1 MSENTVE
8 TAPETPAVAV
18 NQLVARIHALI
29 ETAGPK
35 QQEQLVYVGEPAK
48 GDKPASD
55 DYQELG
61 RFTFKRLNFAELDG
75 LRLHSV
81 NDQGKFDKFLHAGA
95 NARTVAATLIDE
107 NTGLNIFTVEDINE
121 WPGSIVDAFAAAS
134 NRANSLTAKTAKAAA
149 KN

>member
-1 MSENTVE
+1 MEQDTTVTE
-8 TAPETPAVAV
+8 PVV
-18 NQLVARIHALI
+18 QINQLVARINALI

-35 QQEQLVYVGEPAK
+35 QQKQTVYVGEPGK
-48 GDKPASD
+48 E
-55 DYQELG
+55 DYDELG
-61 RFTFKRLNFAELDG
+61 EFTFKRLSFSELDG

-107 NTGLNIFTVEDINE
+107 NTGMNIFTIEDINE
-121 WPGSIVDAFAAAS
+121 WPGYIVDAFAAAS